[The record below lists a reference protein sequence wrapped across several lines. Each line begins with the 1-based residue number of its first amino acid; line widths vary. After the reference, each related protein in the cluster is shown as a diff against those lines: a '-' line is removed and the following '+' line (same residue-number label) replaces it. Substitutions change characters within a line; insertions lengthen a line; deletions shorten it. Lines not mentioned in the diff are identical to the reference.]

1 MSPFDASHASRSS
14 VQQLL
19 APVDASVPR
28 YCFADDNFW
37 FIVEAV
43 MEDGRSW
50 ELSRYYKDFYDL
62 QINLIQEYPLEAGN
76 VKGYER
82 SLPYMPGPVTYVTD
96 NISNGRRANLDEY
109 IRNLLKL
116 GPHITSGFLVRRFF
130 APREG
135 DFETNGDM
143 ATYRHSTNSAA
154 SMKRWHD
161 QPSTRSSAAHVYGQ
175 NGEQRPLTQ
184 GRSSNDYGHHS
195 SSQHNHNHYD
205 YHNAHA
211 DPSSFNGYNNDMN
224 QSASSKMSS
233 GPLAVKIKC
242 WFDNNNCVV
251 LRMPSFFRYSELSK
265 KIFERHQLEQG
276 LGNGENGS
284 GVSHFNEADM
294 QINYK
299 HTETNDYY
307 PIANDDDLR
316 NAMEQCPK
324 LVLTV
329 SFPARY

>member
-1 MSPFDASHASRSS
+1 MSPYDARHASRSS
-14 VQQLL
+14 VQQQLL
-19 APVDASVPR
+19 APLEASVPR

-43 MEDGRSW
+43 MEDGRTW

-62 QINLIQEYPLEAGN
+62 QINLIQEYPLEAGK

-109 IRNLLKL
+109 IKNLLKL
-116 GPHITSGFLVRRFF
+116 GPHIKSGFLVRRFF

-135 DFETNGDM
+135 DFELNGEM
-143 ATYRHSTNSAA
+143 AAYRHSTNSAA
-154 SMKRWHD
+154 SIKRWHE
-161 QPSTRSSAAHVYGQ
+161 QNSTRSSAVNTYGH
-175 NGEQRPLTQ
+175 NGEQHQMQ
-184 GRSSNDYGHHS
+184 GSSSNEYGYHS
-195 SSQHNHNHYD
+195 SSQYNHNGLD
-205 YHNAHA
+205 YQNTYA
-211 DPSSFNGYNNDMN
+211 DPPPSNGYNNDIN

-242 WFDNNNCVV
+242 WFDNDNCVV
-251 LRMPSFFRYSELSK
+251 LRMPSFFRYSELRR
-265 KIFERHQLEQG
+265 KIFERYQLEQG
-276 LGNGENGS
+276 LGNGEDGS
-284 GVSHFNEADM
+284 VVNKFNEADL
-294 QINYK
+294 QIKYK
-299 HTETNDYY
+299 LTETNDYY

-324 LVLTV
+324 LVLMI
-329 SFPARY
+329 SFPANH